1 MGQPGRNNR
10 ERTTLLRAMG
20 VVSACGLD
28 IAGAVLIGVR
38 YRAFFADR
46 HLHSAPWGLLI
57 GLFIG
62 LVAGFYTAY
71 LIIAPI
77 VRSM

>member
-1 MGQPGRNNR
+1 MAQLGRNNR
-10 ERTTLLRAMG
+10 ERIMLLRAMG
-20 VVSACGLD
+20 VASACGLD
-28 IAGAVLIGVR
+28 LAGAILIGVLAGLVTDSR
-38 YRAFFADR
+38 
-46 HLHSAPWGLLI
+46 LHSAPWGLLI

-71 LIIAPI
+71 LIIAPL